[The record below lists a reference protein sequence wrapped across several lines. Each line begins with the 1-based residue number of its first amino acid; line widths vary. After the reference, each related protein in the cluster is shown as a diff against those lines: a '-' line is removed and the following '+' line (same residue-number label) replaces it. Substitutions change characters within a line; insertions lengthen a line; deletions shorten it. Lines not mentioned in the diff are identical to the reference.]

1 MFQILE
7 NIHIDWASFFFGLGS
22 ILILWSVLLYF
33 IHRLKKK
40 GSSISDQ
47 VLSGVIQ
54 LIHLLFVYT
63 LLRFLLNRLPLP
75 DTWGTYGSTVFQIL
89 IILGFFSL
97 CIRIVNDFIDHTSKA
112 RDDRGQASSILKN
125 CAAIFLWIIALTMIL
140 HGAGI
145 SITPLLT
152 ALGVGGIAVALAI
165 QTPLANL
172 FSGIQILTTRQ
183 IRPGDFIKLPTGEEG
198 TIMDITWRATVIQ
211 TRGELTIIVPN
222 STIASSTIINNSWP
236 RQAYFTS
243 ISVQIGYESDLPKV
257 QRIALDAAK
266 EVSME
271 ISKSETLANQA
282 SARYSAFGE
291 RGIILGISV
300 KAKNYTEIF
309 ILTDALIQKIHRRF
323 NEEGISIPCRILQV
337 VGDNNRNEAA
347 PTQTDGEINPIT
359 ESPKKK
365 EKK

>member
-1 MFQILE
+1 MLQILE
-7 NIHIDWASFFFGLGS
+7 NIHIDWVSFFFGLGS
-22 ILILWSVLLYF
+22 IVILWGALLYF
-33 IHRLKKK
+33 IYRLKKK
-40 GSSISDQ
+40 DSPISDR
-47 VLSGVIQ
+47 VLSGVTQ
-54 LIHLLFVYT
+54 LINLLFAYT
-63 LLRFLLNRLPLP
+63 LLRYLLNRLPLP
-75 DTWGTYGSTVFQIL
+75 DTWETYGSTVLQIL

-97 CIRIVNDFIDHTSKA
+97 CIRIINDFIDQTSKA
-112 RDDRGQASSILKN
+112 RGDRGQASSILKN
-125 CAAIFLWIIALTMIL
+125 CAAIVLWTIAFTMIL

-152 ALGVGGIAVALAI
+152 AMGVGGIAVALAI

-211 TRGELTIIVPN
+211 TRGELTVIVPN

-257 QRIALDAAK
+257 QKIAWDIAK

-271 ISKSETLANQA
+271 VSKVEALANQA
-282 SARYSAFGE
+282 SARYTAFGDS
-291 RGIILGISV
+291 GITLSISV
-300 KAKNYTEIF
+300 KAKNYTETSL
-309 ILTDALIQKIHRRF
+309 LTDALIQKIHRRF
-323 NEEGISIPCRILQV
+323 NEEGISIPYRILQL
-337 VGDNNRNEAA
+337 VGD
-347 PTQTDGEINPIT
+347 DGSDGTTPVRVVSEINPAQ
-359 ESPKKK
+359 ENN